1 MGCGQWRKGG
11 SIVLKRARP
20 RTRMASL
27 GAGARRKTLP
37 LTGVSMNKPVES
49 VVAAGPSA
57 AALATI
63 DRLIAF
69 PTVSRDSNLGLIEWV
84 RDELAKLGV
93 RSNLVYDASGHK
105 ANLFATLSAEP
116 DRVKT
121 GGLVL
126 SGHTDT
132 VPVDGQD
139 WSSDPF
145 RASHRNGRIHG
156 RGTADMKGF
165 IAIALAWAPRF
176 LAAQERLPLHLSLTY
191 DEETTFLGVKGLV
204 ADLAERGIR
213 PAGCIIGEPTDMQ
226 AIVAHKGK
234 RDFCC
239 KVRGREAHSALTPQ
253 GVNAI
258 EFAARLIFYIRSVAD
273 RLARDEPRD
282 PRFAVPHSTLQ
293 TGVIKGGIATNV
305 VPRDCEFF
313 WEMRNLPSMSHDT
326 MEDEI
331 VGYARRELVPEM
343 QRVDRDA
350 GIVFERGLDLPAF
363 GIAPDAPLV
372 RWAQDVARTAHLGTG
387 AVSFATE
394 ASVFMDAGIPTVVL
408 GPGSIE
414 QAHKPDE
421 YISYAQVAACEAF
434 FAQMIEQP
442 LPGAR

>member
-1 MGCGQWRKGG
+1 
-11 SIVLKRARP
+11 
-20 RTRMASL
+20 
-27 GAGARRKTLP
+27 
-37 LTGVSMNKPVES
+37 MNKPVES
-49 VVAAGPSA
+49 AVANAPSA
-57 AALATI
+57 AALSSI

-84 RDELAKLGV
+84 RDELARLGV
-93 RSNLVYDASGHK
+93 RSNLVYDVGGHK

-145 RASHRNGRIHG
+145 RATHRNGRIHG

-204 ADLAERGIR
+204 ADLADRGVR

-239 KVRGREAHSALTPQ
+239 RVRGREAHSSLTPTA
-253 GVNAI
+253 VNAI
-258 EFAARLIFYIRSVAD
+258 EYAAQVISFIRA
-273 RLARDEPRD
+273 LASKMAREEPKD
-282 PRFAVPHSTLQ
+282 GRFEVPHSTLQ
-293 TGVIKGGIATNV
+293 TGVIHGGIATNV

-313 WEMRNLPSMSHDT
+313 FEMRNIPATAHDAMT
-326 MEDEI
+326 QPILD
-331 VGYARRELVPEM
+331 YAQALLPEM
-343 QRVDRDA
+343 RTVAPESDIR
-350 GIVFERGLDLPAF
+350 IEMGLDLPAF
-363 GIAPDAPLV
+363 GIAADAPV
-372 RWAQDVARTAHLGTG
+372 VKWAQQLARTQHLGTG

-394 ASVFMDAGIPTVVL
+394 ASVFTGIGIPTVVL
-408 GPGSIE
+408 GPGSIA

-421 YISYAQVAACEAF
+421 YITYDQVAACEAF
-434 FAQMIEQP
+434 FARLAEAAP
-442 LPGAR
+442 PAG

>member
-1 MGCGQWRKGG
+1 
-11 SIVLKRARP
+11 
-20 RTRMASL
+20 
-27 GAGARRKTLP
+27 
-37 LTGVSMNKPVES
+37 MNKPVES
-49 VVAAGPSA
+49 AVASA
-57 AALATI
+57 PTAEALAMI

-93 RSNLVYDASGHK
+93 RSNLVYDAGGHK

-145 RASHRNGRIHG
+145 RATHRDGRIHG

-213 PAGCIIGEPTDMQ
+213 PAGCVIGEPTDMQ

-258 EFAARLIFYIRSVAD
+258 EFAARLIAHIRGVAD
-273 RLARDEPRD
+273 RLAREEPRD
-282 PRFAVPHSTLQ
+282 ARFAVPHSTLQ
-293 TGVIKGGIATNV
+293 TGVVKGGIATNV

-331 VGYARRELVPEM
+331 VGYATRELVPEM
-343 QRVDRDA
+343 RRVDRDA

-394 ASVFMDAGIPTVVL
+394 ASIFMDAGIPTVVL

-421 YISYAQVAACEAF
+421 FISYEQVAACEAF
-434 FAQMIEQP
+434 FARMIEQP
-442 LPGAR
+442 MARA

>member
-1 MGCGQWRKGG
+1 
-11 SIVLKRARP
+11 
-20 RTRMASL
+20 
-27 GAGARRKTLP
+27 
-37 LTGVSMNKPVES
+37 MNKPVDS
-49 VVAAGPSA
+49 TFSA
-57 AALATI
+57 APSTEALAMI

-69 PTVSRDSNLGLIEWV
+69 PTVSRDSNLGLIEFA
-84 RDELAKLGV
+84 RDELARLGV
-93 RSNLVYDASGHK
+93 RSNLVYDAGGNK

-145 RASHRNGRIHG
+145 RATHRDGRIHG

-165 IAIALAWAPRF
+165 IAIALAWVPRF
-176 LAAQERLPLHLSLTY
+176 LAAQDRLPLHLSLTY
-191 DEETTFLGVKGLV
+191 DEETTFLGVRGLV
-204 ADLAERGIR
+204 ADLADRGIR
-213 PAGCIIGEPTDMQ
+213 PAGCVIGEPTDMQ

-234 RDFCC
+234 RDVCC
-239 KVRGREAHSALTPQ
+239 RVRGRESHSALTPN

-258 EFAARLIFYIRSVAD
+258 EFAARLIACIRGIAD
-273 RLARDEPRD
+273 RLAREEPRD
-282 PRFAVPHSTLQ
+282 ARFAVPHSTLQ
-293 TGVIKGGIATNV
+293 TGLVHGGIATNV
-305 VPRDCEFF
+305 VPRDCEFRF
-313 WEMRNLPSMSHDT
+313 EMRNLPSMQHDT
-326 MEDEI
+326 LEREI
-331 VGYARRELVPEM
+331 VEYAERELVPQMRQVASE
-343 QRVDRDA
+343 A

-372 RWAQDVARTAHLGTG
+372 RWAQEVARTVDLGTG

-394 ASVFMDAGIPTVVL
+394 ASVFAKAGIPTVVL

-434 FAQMIEQP
+434 FGRMIEQP
-442 LPGAR
+442 LVEAR

>member
-1 MGCGQWRKGG
+1 
-11 SIVLKRARP
+11 
-20 RTRMASL
+20 
-27 GAGARRKTLP
+27 
-37 LTGVSMNKPVES
+37 MNKPVES
-49 VVAAGPSA
+49 AVAAGPSA
-57 AALATI
+57 EALATI

-84 RDELAKLGV
+84 RDELARLGV

-116 DRVKT
+116 DRVQT

-145 RASHRNGRIHG
+145 RATHRNGRIHG

-258 EFAARLIFYIRSVAD
+258 EFAARLISYIRGVAD
-273 RLARDEPRD
+273 RLAREEPHD
-282 PRFAVPHSTLQ
+282 ARFAVPHSTLQ

-343 QRVDRDA
+343 QRVDREA

-372 RWAQDVARTAHLGTG
+372 RWAQDVARTTHVGTG

-421 YISYAQVAACEAF
+421 FISYEQVAACEAF
-434 FAQMIEQP
+434 FARMIE
-442 LPGAR
+442 LPFAST